1 MFPDVTDILIIRIN
15 AVWAC
20 TQDNERGWTLDVEPT
35 ILDNGMLINAV
46 NGIAEERKKRT
57 V

>member
-1 MFPDVTDILIIRIN
+1 MIPDVTDILIIRIN
-15 AVWAC
+15 AVQAC

-46 NGIAEERKKRT
+46 NGIAEEHKKRT

>member
-1 MFPDVTDILIIRIN
+1 
-15 AVWAC
+15 
-20 TQDNERGWTLDVEPT
+20 LDVEPT

-46 NGIAEERKKRT
+46 NGIAEEHKKRT